1 MSAISA
7 NLRANAAAL
16 WMLVAGL
23 MFTCMGICVKLG
35 ALYFTPAEL
44 VFYRSFVGL
53 LVVWLIIR
61 VRGYSLTTP
70 FRRQHL
76 QRSISGFAALAMYF
90 YTITALPLATAVTL
104 NYTSSV
110 FIALFSTVMSR
121 RSPAWQLIF
130 AVMLGFG
137 GVVALLNPTFHS
149 DQLGQ
154 GLVGLASG
162 VLAAV
167 AMINVRSLGRLG
179 EPEWR
184 VVFYF
189 SLVSTVAA
197 GGWMLLHHFSPLRWE
212 SVLLMLAM
220 GTAATLA
227 QLALTRAYGQGR
239 TLVVASLAYSTV
251 AFASLAGVVLWGDWL
266 SPLSWLGI
274 VAIVLSG
281 VISTQSQSVAA
292 SRANAR

>member
-1 MSAISA
+1 MLSIIA
-7 NLRANAAAL
+7 NLRRNSAAL

-35 ALYFTPAEL
+35 AQYFTPAEL
-44 VFYRSFVGL
+44 VFYRSLVGL

-61 VRGYSLTTP
+61 LRGYDLSTP
-70 FRRQHL
+70 YRRQHL
-76 QRSISGFAALAMYF
+76 QRSVSGFAALAMYF
-90 YTITALPLATAVTL
+90 YTIAALPLATAVTL

-110 FIALFSTVMSR
+110 FIALFSTLMSR
-121 RSPAWQLIF
+121 SRPVWQLIF
-130 AVMLGFG
+130 AVLLGFA

-167 AMINVRSLGRLG
+167 AMINVRGLGRLG

-189 SLVSTVAA
+189 SLVSTICS
-197 GGWMLLHHFSPLRWE
+197 GLWMLLHHFSPMRWE
-212 SVLLMLAM
+212 GGILMLLM
-220 GTAATLA
+220 GSAATLA
-227 QLALTRAYGQGR
+227 QLALTRAYGKGR

-266 SPLSWLGI
+266 SLSSWLGI

-281 VISTQSQSVAA
+281 VISTQSQSAPV
-292 SRANAR
+292 SSANAR